1 MRIQKI
7 YIDTSVLGGY
17 FDIEFDDATRR
28 LFDEVKKGEYKIVV
42 SNITE
47 GELLN
52 APERVRTLLND
63 LNIDYELI
71 TLTDDAVNLA
81 LEYIR
86 ENVIGQTSYDDCL
99 HIAIATISRLDL
111 LVSWNFK
118 HIVNIKRIRGYNGI
132 NIKNGYP
139 SIEIRSPKDLID
151 YETTKDF
158 DCVKMMRD
166 IRDKVNSEII
176 KMDSVQIIEYFR
188 KKSKE
193 YESKYGQSVTRS
205 RT

>member
-1 MRIQKI
+1 MRVQKI

-17 FDIEFDDATRR
+17 FDKEFDIATRR
-28 LFDEVKKGEYKIVV
+28 LLDEVKKGEYKVV
-42 SNITE
+42 LSNVTE

-52 APERVRTLLND
+52 APERIRTLLND
-63 LNIDYELI
+63 LEIDYEI
-71 TLTDDAVNLA
+71 IALTDDAVHLA

-86 ENVIGQTSYDDCL
+86 ENVVGQASYDDCL

-151 YETTKDF
+151 YEND
-158 DCVKMMRD
+158 
-166 IRDKVNSEII
+166 
-176 KMDSVQIIEYFR
+176 
-188 KKSKE
+188 
-193 YESKYGQSVTRS
+193 
-205 RT
+205 

>member
-17 FDIEFDDATRR
+17 FDKEFDVATRR
-28 LFDEVKKGEYKIVV
+28 LFDEVKKGEYKVIV
-42 SNITE
+42 SNVTE

-52 APERVRTLLND
+52 APERVRSLLND
-63 LNIDYELI
+63 LNIDYEVI
-71 TLTDDAVNLA
+71 TLTDDAVYLA

-86 ENVIGQTSYDDCL
+86 ENVIGLTSYDDCL
-99 HIAIATISRLDL
+99 HIAIATISRIDL

-151 YETTKDF
+151 YEND
-158 DCVKMMRD
+158 
-166 IRDKVNSEII
+166 
-176 KMDSVQIIEYFR
+176 
-188 KKSKE
+188 
-193 YESKYGQSVTRS
+193 
-205 RT
+205 

>member
-17 FDIEFDDATRR
+17 FDIEFDVATRR
-28 LFDEVKKGEYKIVV
+28 LFDEVQKGEYKVV
-42 SNITE
+42 ISNITE

-52 APERVRTLLND
+52 APKRVRTLLND
-63 LNIDYELI
+63 LSIDYEI
-71 TLTDDAVNLA
+71 IKLTDDVVNLA

-86 ENVIGQTSYDDCL
+86 ENVVGQTSYNDCL
-99 HIAIATISRLDL
+99 HIAIATISRLDV

-139 SIEIRSPKDLID
+139 LIEIRSPKDLID
-151 YETTKDF
+151 YEND
-158 DCVKMMRD
+158 
-166 IRDKVNSEII
+166 
-176 KMDSVQIIEYFR
+176 
-188 KKSKE
+188 
-193 YESKYGQSVTRS
+193 
-205 RT
+205 

>member
-1 MRIQKI
+1 MRIQRV

-17 FDIEFDDATRR
+17 FDKEFDIATRK
-28 LFDEVKKGEYKIVV
+28 LFDEVKNGEYRIVISSV
-42 SNITE
+42 TE

-52 APERVRTLLND
+52 APECVKTLLND
-63 LNIDYELI
+63 LGIDYEVI
-71 TLTDDAVNLA
+71 ILTEDAVNLA

-86 ENVIGQTSYDDCL
+86 ENVVGQTSYDDCL

-151 YETTKDF
+151 YGNE
-158 DCVKMMRD
+158 
-166 IRDKVNSEII
+166 
-176 KMDSVQIIEYFR
+176 
-188 KKSKE
+188 
-193 YESKYGQSVTRS
+193 
-205 RT
+205 

>member
-1 MRIQKI
+1 MRIQRI

-17 FDIEFDDATRR
+17 FDKEFDIATRR
-28 LFDEVKKGEYKIVV
+28 LFEEVQKGEYRIVV

-63 LNIDYELI
+63 LRIDYEVLA
-71 TLTDDAVNLA
+71 LTDDAVNLA
-81 LEYIR
+81 LDYIK
-86 ENVIGQTSYDDCL
+86 ENVVGQTSYEDCL
-99 HIAIATISRLDL
+99 HIAMATIFRLDL

-139 SIEIRSPKDLID
+139 AIEIRSPKDLID
-151 YETTKDF
+151 YE
-158 DCVKMMRD
+158 
-166 IRDKVNSEII
+166 NE
-176 KMDSVQIIEYFR
+176 
-188 KKSKE
+188 
-193 YESKYGQSVTRS
+193 
-205 RT
+205 

>member
-1 MRIQKI
+1 MSIQRI
-7 YIDTSVLGGY
+7 YLDTSVLGGY
-17 FDIEFDDATRR
+17 FDKEFDVATQR
-28 LFDEVKKGEYKIVV
+28 LFDEVKKGEYKVV
-42 SNITE
+42 ISNITE

-52 APERVRTLLND
+52 APEKVRTLLND
-63 LNIDYELI
+63 LNIDYEVLN
-71 TLTDDAVNLA
+71 LTDDVVNLA

-86 ENVIGQTSYDDCL
+86 ENVVGQTSYDDCL

-151 YETTKDF
+151 YEND
-158 DCVKMMRD
+158 
-166 IRDKVNSEII
+166 
-176 KMDSVQIIEYFR
+176 
-188 KKSKE
+188 
-193 YESKYGQSVTRS
+193 
-205 RT
+205 

>member
-1 MRIQKI
+1 MKIQKV

-17 FDIEFDDATRR
+17 FDKEFEVATRR
-28 LFDEVKKGEYKIVV
+28 FFDEVKKGEYKIVV

-63 LNIDYELI
+63 LNIVYEVI

-81 LEYIR
+81 LEYIK
-86 ENVIGQTSYDDCL
+86 ENVVGQTSYDDCL

-151 YETTKDF
+151 YEND
-158 DCVKMMRD
+158 
-166 IRDKVNSEII
+166 
-176 KMDSVQIIEYFR
+176 
-188 KKSKE
+188 
-193 YESKYGQSVTRS
+193 
-205 RT
+205 

>member
-1 MRIQKI
+1 MRIQKV

-17 FDIEFDDATRR
+17 FDKEFDVATRKF
-28 LFDEVKKGEYKIVV
+28 FDEVKKGEYIVV
-42 SNITE
+42 ISNITE

-52 APERVRTLLND
+52 APERVRSLLN
-63 LNIDYELI
+63 LLGIDYEVI
-71 TLTDDAVNLA
+71 KLTDDVVSLA

-86 ENVIGQTSYDDCL
+86 ENVVGQTSYDDCL
-99 HIAIATISRLDL
+99 HIAIATVSRLDL

-151 YETTKDF
+151 YEND
-158 DCVKMMRD
+158 
-166 IRDKVNSEII
+166 
-176 KMDSVQIIEYFR
+176 
-188 KKSKE
+188 
-193 YESKYGQSVTRS
+193 
-205 RT
+205 